1 MRRTCEIDILSDLRN
16 VVLRMI
22 ELVSRGESGAKEQE
36 TSDDSWELLKKIEE
50 LKNCGDVTIAQAAGN
65 AFN

>member
-1 MRRTCEIDILSDLRN
+1 
-16 VVLRMI
+16 MI

-36 TSDDSWELLKKIEE
+36 TSEDSRELLKKIEE
-50 LKNCGDVTIAQAAGN
+50 LKDCGDVTIAQAAGN